1 MQQVARV
8 RAGWPEKRQRAWQLL
23 ALLALGACE
32 GQLLDGPQ
40 VSPPAPVTDAG
51 TAHPADEGGATPVD
65 AGVDEPDAAVEV
77 PDAGNETPPAD
88 AGAPDA
94 GSVVVDGGVYP
105 GLPAS
110 CQGLLNRTHGTC
122 ADAYA
127 NPNYG
132 SIAWDFKGD
141 VDQAIA
147 AVGQPTG
154 FFDGDTVFPAKR
166 DAYARLVAA
175 QLDAQQRCAV
185 WAGGELYVRD
195 RVRDS
200 NETFSLFT
208 QSGRP
213 RAGGHWQ
220 CAPSDPIPG
229 TAPAFTCSLPAGTGT
244 NCNAS
249 GQNFFGDV
257 VTMVEEVILEEQ
269 QKPSSA
275 IIDFRFKSQ
284 HVRGWRLKDDGYPFV
299 EAVARKANARGYC
312 VASSGWKWVNLKQGS
327 NALSEKYSL
336 VTHVSLPDPARDP
349 ALYAACQGDGI
360 LPSCEFIIEKGED
373 TCRPADF

>member
-1 MQQVARV
+1 M
-8 RAGWPEKRQRAWQLL
+8 
-23 ALLALGACE
+23 LLALGACE
-32 GQLLDGPQ
+32 GQLLDGQP
-40 VSPPAPVTDAG
+40 SLLPPAPVADSG
-51 TAHPADEGGATPVD
+51 TAIPVDDGGAPPVD
-65 AGVDEPDAAVEV
+65 AGADGPDAAVEA
-77 PDAGNETPPAD
+77 PDAGHETPPAD
-88 AGAPDA
+88 AGEPDA
-94 GSVVVDGGVYP
+94 GRVVVDGGVYP

-132 SIAWDFKGD
+132 SIPWDFKAD
-141 VDQAIA
+141 VDQAIV
-147 AVGQPTG
+147 AVGQPAG

-166 DAYARLVAA
+166 DEYARLVAA

-195 RVRDS
+195 RARDL

-220 CAPSDPIPG
+220 CAPSEPIPG

-244 NCNAS
+244 SCGAS
-249 GQNFFGDV
+249 GRNFYGDV

-275 IIDFRFKSQ
+275 LIDFRFKSQ

-312 VASSGWKWVNLKQGS
+312 VASSGWKWVNLKLGS
-327 NALSEKYSL
+327 NAMSEKYSV
-336 VTHVSLPDPARDP
+336 VTHVALPDPTQEP
-349 ALYAACQGDGI
+349 ALYAACLGDGI